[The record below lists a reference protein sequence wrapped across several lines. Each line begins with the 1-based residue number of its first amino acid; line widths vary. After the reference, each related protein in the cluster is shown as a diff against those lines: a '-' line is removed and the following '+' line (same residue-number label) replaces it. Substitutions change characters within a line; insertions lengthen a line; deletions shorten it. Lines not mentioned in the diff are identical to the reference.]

1 LLLILASGSPA
12 RQTMLRDAGLKCFAI
27 PADLDEA
34 AIKRSF
40 TGNATELA
48 LALASAKATMVA
60 KTYPD
65 ALVIGADQLLVCG
78 EEKFD
83 KPADMAQ
90 AAAQLRF
97 LSGRTHTLLTA
108 VCVHKG
114 ENQLWAHVDQARLTM
129 RPLSEE
135 FIGQYLK
142 TEGAAVL
149 GCVGAYRLEG
159 LGAQLFSSVEGDF
172 FTVLGLNLLPLLG
185 FLREAG
191 ALPS

>member
-1 LLLILASGSPA
+1 MLLILASASPA
-12 RQTMLRDAGLKCFAI
+12 RQTMLRNAGLKCFAI

-40 TGNATELA
+40 TGDATALA
-48 LALASAKATMVA
+48 LALASAKAAMVA

-83 KPADMAQ
+83 KPADMAH
-90 AAAQLRF
+90 AAVQLRF
-97 LSGRTHTLLTA
+97 LSGRTHTLVTA

-114 ENQLWAHVDQARLTM
+114 EAQTWAHTDQARLTM
-129 RPLSEE
+129 RPLSDV
-135 FIGQYLK
+135 FIAQYLK

-149 GCVGAYRLEG
+149 GCGGAYRLEG
-159 LGAQLFSSVEGDF
+159 PGAQLFAYIEGDF
-172 FTVLGLNLLPLLG
+172 FTILGLNLLPLLG

>member
-1 LLLILASGSPA
+1 
-12 RQTMLRDAGLKCFAI
+12 MLRDAGLKCFAI

-34 AIKRSF
+34 AIKRNF
-40 TGNATELA
+40 TGIVTELA
-48 LALASAKATMVA
+48 LTLASAKAAMVA
-60 KTYPD
+60 KTCPD

-78 EEKFD
+78 EQKLD

-97 LSGRTHTLLTA
+97 LSGRTHTLVTA

-114 ENQLWAHVDQARLTM
+114 EDQLWAHVDQARLTM
-129 RPLSEE
+129 RPLSEA

-142 TEGAAVL
+142 TEGMAVL

-159 LGAQLFSSVEGDF
+159 QGAQLFSSVEGDF

-191 ALPS
+191 ALPT